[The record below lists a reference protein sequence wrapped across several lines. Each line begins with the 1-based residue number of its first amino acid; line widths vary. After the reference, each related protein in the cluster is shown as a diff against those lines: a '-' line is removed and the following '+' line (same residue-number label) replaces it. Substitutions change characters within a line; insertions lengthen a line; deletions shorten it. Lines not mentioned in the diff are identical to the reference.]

1 MKKFSSLRRRLAF
14 GAALGVLAL
23 AGNAY
28 AQEATEAEEDTVV
41 IIEETTDETTDQAR
55 QEKVVVTGSR
65 IQRSEFTS
73 VSPVQIITTDY
84 SREIGLVDAADILQD
99 STAASG
105 LQIDNSFQGFVL
117 DNGPGSSTLS
127 LRGLGAGRTLAL
139 VNGRRLAPIG
149 VEGAPAD
156 PSINLI
162 PSSFVDSYEIL
173 LDGASSIYGSDAVA
187 GVANAILR
195 SDYDG
200 FEMGVNGSM
209 PEHGGGEFY
218 NVYGSWGKQFDKGFF
233 AVALDYEKQD
243 RMKLSDRDWSKDC
256 LKLAEVTESGQVRS
270 EDLSTEYD
278 YPGMGTSEC
287 EYFPL
292 GSRIQID
299 GLDVGSVYYTPGST
313 NTGIPNFSEN
323 GLYGVMFDGNGD
335 GLADFSFY
343 DYSSNGTPRDRASDI
358 IGQSE
363 SFSALVLSDY
373 DIGVLGNATAYFE
386 GMYVTSDYESIST
399 PGQIFEYV
407 TPTNPFNPCNPN
419 GVNGVDCGAAITDY
433 LLSPAGA
440 NTYNNFVNYYGAGPD
455 VLDAVFGTTI
465 VPGATGALSTR
476 ALTHI
481 KGDRDNVSSTL
492 SQTRL
497 VGGLRG
503 DLEFVDWGTLQNWTY
518 ETSLTYSRSEGESK
532 RSGIR
537 DDRLQVSLN
546 TSMIDPVS
554 GNVVCGVDIDGDG
567 VPDGKLA
574 NGYACVPVNFFSD
587 SVLNNP
593 IADFATQAERDYLF
607 GDRTFKTTFEQTMV
621 QAYATGDLFKL
632 PGGTAAGVV
641 GLEYRKDQLDSQ
653 PNDVARDGLLWGYFS
668 DRGAEGSLDTWEIY
682 GETEL
687 PLAADMP
694 GITELTLNL
703 SGRFTDTEYAGTAT
717 TYAAKLGWRPFNSL
731 LVRGTFGTS
740 FRAPNVREQFLKGQS
755 GFATLSDPCA
765 VPDAAYD
772 PIGGYDSSQDGRDAI
787 TLANCVAAGLDPTTF
802 GEGRVTAYS
811 VEVFQTGA
819 TANPLDP
826 ETSESYSYGFVF
838 EQPWTTFFDATIG
851 VTYYHIDVEDAIESQ
866 SPTSVINQCYR
877 VTANFQSPFCANI
890 RRDADGF
897 ISELDYEYENVASQI
912 SSGYDFNVLI
922 EKDFVVG
929 DRELSAALDLTAN
942 KLEEISYQS
951 STDPLEQYVGEFGYP
966 EWTAQAT
973 LRLDYDDFRFTW
985 RADWQESV
993 SQDARF
999 VNPFGSF
1006 VDGFASYTCYGPSL
1020 GDENCRDIGYA
1031 DDYVTHDTSVSYYGE
1046 SWNLAV
1052 GIRNVFD
1059 EDPPFVS
1066 ANEVFTVTGA
1076 NAPLGYGYDIL
1087 GRTFFVNVAKQF

>member
-1 MKKFSSLRRRLAF
+1 MKKLSSLRQRLAF

-23 AGNAY
+23 AGTAH
-28 AQEATEAEEDTVV
+28 AQDTTEAENDV
-41 IIEETTDETTDQAR
+41 IVIEETTESATDEAR

-73 VSPVQIITTDY
+73 VSPVQIITSDY
-84 SREIGLVDAADILQD
+84 SREIGLVDPADILQD

-105 LQIDNSFQGFVL
+105 QQIDSSFQGFVL

-139 VNGRRLAPIG
+139 INGRRLAPIG

-156 PSINLI
+156 ASINLI
-162 PSSFVDSYEIL
+162 PSSFIDSYEIL

-200 FEMGVNGSM
+200 FEMGLNGSM

-218 NVYGSWGKQFDKGFF
+218 NIYGSWGKQFDKGFF
-233 AVALDYEKQD
+233 AVALDYEKQE
-243 RMKLSDRDWSKDC
+243 RLQLADRDFSKDC
-256 LKLAEVTESGQVRS
+256 QKLAEVTESGQVRS
-270 EDLSTEYD
+270 LDLSTEYD

-287 EYFPL
+287 DYFPL

-299 GLDVGSVYYTPGST
+299 GLDIGSVYYTPGST

-323 GLYGVMFDGNGD
+323 GLYSVMFDGNGD

-343 DYSSNGTPRDRASDI
+343 DYTSNGSERDRASDM

-363 SFSALVLSDY
+363 ALSAMVLGDY

-386 GMYVTSDYESIST
+386 GMYVSSDYEAISR

-419 GVNGVDCGAAITDY
+419 GLNGVDCGAAITDY
-433 LLSPAGA
+433 LASPAGA
-440 NTYNNFVNYYGAGPD
+440 FTTANFVNTYGGTAAEI
-455 VLDAVFGTTI
+455 DAAFGTNI
-465 VPGATGALSTR
+465 VPGPTGALRTR

-481 KGDRDNVSSTL
+481 RGDRDNVSSEL

-503 DLEFVDWGTLQNWTY
+503 DLEFVDWGTVSNWTY
-518 ETSLTYSRSEGESK
+518 ETSLTYSKSEGESK

-537 DDRLQVSLN
+537 DDRLQTSLN
-546 TSMIDPVS
+546 TSMIDPAS

-574 NGYACVPVNFFSD
+574 NGYDCVPINFFSQ
-587 SVLNNP
+587 SVVSNP
-593 IADFATQAERDYLF
+593 IGDFSTQAERDYLF
-607 GDRTFKTTFEQTMV
+607 GDRTFKTTFEQTML
-621 QAYATGDLFKL
+621 QAYATGDLFEL
-632 PGGTAAGVV
+632 PGGTAAGVLGV
-641 GLEYRKDQLDSQ
+641 EYRKDVLDSQ

-668 DRGAEGSLDTWEIY
+668 DRGAAGSLATWEMY

-687 PLAADMP
+687 PIAADLP

-703 SGRFTDTEYAGTAT
+703 SARYTDTEYAGTAS

-755 GFATLSDPCA
+755 GFATLADPCA

-787 TLANCVAAGLDPTTF
+787 TLANCVAAGVDPTTF
-802 GEGRVTAYS
+802 GNGQISAYS

-838 EQPWTTFFDATIG
+838 EQPWTTFFDATFG
-851 VTYYHIDVEDAIESQ
+851 VTYYHIEVEDAIESQ
-866 SPTSVINQCYR
+866 SPTSVINQCYN
-877 VTANFQSPFCANI
+877 VISGFQSPFCGNI
-890 RRDADGF
+890 RRDASGF
-897 ISELDYEYENVASQI
+897 IDELDYEYENVASQV
-912 SSGYDFNVLI
+912 SSGIDFNFLI
-922 EKDFVVG
+922 EKEFVVG
-929 DRELSAALDLTAN
+929 DRELKAAFDIRAN
-942 KLEEISYQS
+942 KLDEISYVS
-951 STDPLEQYVGEFGYP
+951 STEPLEQYVGTFGFP
-966 EWTAQAT
+966 EWTAQGT

-993 SQDARF
+993 SQAERF
-999 VNPFGSF
+999 VDPFDSF
-1006 VDGFASYTCYGPSL
+1006 VEGGASYTCYGPSL
-1020 GDENCRDIGYA
+1020 GDEYCREIGYA
-1031 DDYVTHDTSVSYYGE
+1031 DDYVTHDMSVSYFGE

-1052 GIRNVFD
+1052 GVRNVFD
-1059 EDPPFVS
+1059 EEPPFVS
-1066 ANEVFTVTGA
+1066 PNEVSVISGTNV
-1076 NAPLGYGYDIL
+1076 PLGVGYDIL
-1087 GRTFFVNVAKQF
+1087 GRTLFVNVAKQF